1 MINTAKVKGRIVE
14 KGLTIQ
20 AIAPKAGCS
29 AYTMGRKIAN
39 EAPINLDEVIILAN
53 ELEISEKEFAEFFLQ

>member
-14 KGLTIQ
+14 RGLTIQ

-39 EAPINLDEVIILAN
+39 ETPINLDEVMILAEVLKISN
-53 ELEISEKEFAEFFLQ
+53 EEFPEFFLQ